1 MPDREA
7 ADHRLAGQFCIVVE
21 NLICRKLPVFGT
33 WAVEVAECDSR
44 NSLEKAVLPELL
56 HQAVDAVR
64 VFACI
69 FENKNV
75 ALAIQFIR
83 SSAKRDDNGQISSD
97 QATASFPRHDSLE
110 RCTLRHADF
119 PGGQTS
125 RQPVFK
131 IVEREGCKVFSFE
144 IAEHGAVDGDEMAL
158 FAEGCMERCHVGKTH
173 EKLWMFFNHGIIEK
187 REKTSRAI
195 AAPEADDGFHG
206 VVFEEVMQGKDPKKV
221 IEEKGMKQ
229 VSDDGAIL
237 AIVNSV
243 LDANPQSIEDF
254 KNGKDRAV
262 GFLVGQ
268 VMKASRGQA
277 NPKRTNE
284 LIQEELKKR

>member
-7 ADHRLAGQFCIVVE
+7 ADHRLAGQFCIVAE

-97 QATASFPRHDSLE
+97 QATASFPGHDSLE

-144 IAEHGAVDGDEMAL
+144 IAEHGAVDGDEMA
-158 FAEGCMERCHVGKTH
+158 FSPRAAWSAVTSEKPTKSFGCFSIME
-173 EKLWMFFNHGIIEK
+173 
-187 REKTSRAI
+187 
-195 AAPEADDGFHG
+195 
-206 VVFEEVMQGKDPKKV
+206 
-221 IEEKGMKQ
+221 
-229 VSDDGAIL
+229 
-237 AIVNSV
+237 
-243 LDANPQSIEDF
+243 
-254 KNGKDRAV
+254 
-262 GFLVGQ
+262 
-268 VMKASRGQA
+268 
-277 NPKRTNE
+277 
-284 LIQEELKKR
+284 